1 MSVVDPRSFHGH
13 LRFPVRQNLPRR
25 PAGHGRY
32 SRAVVEK
39 LWLRWARRHQL
50 DPELVLRTVHG
61 RQGQESMAMLL
72 PGRPQEEN
80 LRENREMLATAAVDA
95 DGVVA
100 IAGASALL
108 GALEG
113 LPHALVT
120 SADARLAAA
129 RMGAAGLRM
138 PDLRVTAEDVTA
150 SKPSPE
156 GFLKAAEKLGVAPAE
171 CVVFE
176 DSQAGVEAGVAAGM
190 AVLGVGSHAAEYE
203 PAWAV
208 EDLTQIVVESAPRHD
223 AFQLL
228 LP

>member
-1 MSVVDPRSFHGH
+1 MTARAGTSVMTFRAALLDMDGTLVD
-13 LRFPVRQNLPRR
+13 
-25 PAGHGRY
+25 

-72 PGRPQEEN
+72 PGRPQKEN
-80 LRENREMLATAAVDA
+80 LRENREMLATEAVDT
-95 DGVVA
+95 DGIVA

-108 GALEG
+108 SALEG

-129 RMGAAGLRM
+129 RMGAARLRM

-176 DSQAGVEAGVAAGM
+176 DSQAGVEAGIAAGM

-203 PAWAV
+203 PTWAV
-208 EDLTQIVVESAPRHD
+208 EDLTQIVVEPAPRHD

>member
-1 MSVVDPRSFHGH
+1 MATSGSPSARTFHAALLDMDGTLVD
-13 LRFPVRQNLPRR
+13 
-25 PAGHGRY
+25 

-80 LRENREMLATAAVDA
+80 LRENREMLATEAVDT

-208 EDLTQIVVESAPRHD
+208 EDLTQIVVEPAPRHD

>member
-1 MSVVDPRSFHGH
+1 MATSGSPSARTFHAALLDMDGTLVD
-13 LRFPVRQNLPRR
+13 
-25 PAGHGRY
+25 

-80 LRENREMLATAAVDA
+80 LRENREMLATEAVDT

-138 PDLRVTAEDVTA
+138 PDLWVTAEDVTA

-208 EDLTQIVVESAPRHD
+208 EDLTQIVVEPAPRHD

>member
-1 MSVVDPRSFHGH
+1 MATSGSPSARTFHAALLDMDGTLVD
-13 LRFPVRQNLPRR
+13 
-25 PAGHGRY
+25 

-80 LRENREMLATAAVDA
+80 LRENREMLATEAVDA

-208 EDLTQIVVESAPRHD
+208 EDLTQIVVEPAPRHD